1 MKYRYD
7 PTGRRSFNQP
17 FGGQGQMQDPGMF
30 PGISDS
36 FFGGGN
42 NNAGFNS
49 PAPFQ
54 QFQSNTPS
62 IQIQPAFGEVVP
74 LPEQQF
80 GQFGQA
86 AAPAKSG
93 SSFSLNDLK
102 GIVDRMGGID
112 GIVSTMTKVQKVVSS
127 VSQMAPLIKVLAGS
141 LGKKGAAATIAE
153 DTGIDA
159 AAPRPRKR
167 RRRTGSGAGVTPG
180 GQRRRTKPRKR

>member
-1 MKYRYD
+1 VKYRYD

-36 FFGGGN
+36 WFGGGN

-49 PAPFQ
+49 PVPFQ

-80 GQFGQA
+80 GQV

-102 GIVDRMGGID
+102 GLVDRMGGID
-112 GIVSTMTKVQKVVSS
+112 GIVATMTKVQKVVSS

-153 DTGIDA
+153 DATA
-159 AAPRPRKR
+159 VPRPRKR

-180 GQRRRTKPRKR
+180 GQRRRTRPRKR